1 MKIWKFGGGWA
12 EFGLKKSIFTK
23 KWLFF
28 AVFSKF
34 EQAKKLINTPDF
46 KILLRIILL

>member
-28 AVFSKF
+28 AVFSNF
-34 EQAKKLINTPDF
+34 EQVKKPIGSPDF
-46 KILLRIILL
+46 KMLLRIILL